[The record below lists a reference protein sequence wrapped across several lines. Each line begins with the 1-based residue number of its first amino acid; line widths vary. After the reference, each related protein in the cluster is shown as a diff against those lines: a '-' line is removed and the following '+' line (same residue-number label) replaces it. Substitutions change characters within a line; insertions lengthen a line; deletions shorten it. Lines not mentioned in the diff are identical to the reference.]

1 MRAACC
7 QVQAETYERTR
18 GLFTTIATGLGS
30 GASFNGFLPP
40 FKPGP
45 GQAYAYPALPIALSP
60 GSWARFD
67 GVDWGEHQNT
77 AVSVVARARSV
88 SCSDAG
94 GPYPAPHIG
103 PCELHPPGCLL
114 GASVRLQLE
123 GPELQK
129 GRTLAQFNISVN
141 GGEFGLVSGR
151 SGDARTPNSR
161 SSSAAVFMVFDR
173 LESNCNSGKAGG
185 VVDWFRFVPVKTDD
199 QTNSFVL
206 PTMHTV

>member
-1 MRAACC
+1 M
-7 QVQAETYERTR
+7 
-18 GLFTTIATGLGS
+18 
-30 GASFNGFLPP
+30 
-40 FKPGP
+40 
-45 GQAYAYPALPIALSP
+45 
-60 GSWARFD
+60 
-67 GVDWGEHQNT
+67 
-77 AVSVVARARSV
+77 

-199 QTNSFVL
+199 ETNSFVL
-206 PTMHTV
+206 PNMHTV